1 MVNVDV
7 QSLNIFAGF
16 HSSSTGQA
24 TVPSIGETAKNF
36 NVKLNIGIGTCMH
49 HTIGI
54 GRGRGFGRG
63 QP

>member
-24 TVPSIGETAKNF
+24 TVPSIDATAENF
-36 NVKLNIGIGTCMH
+36 NMKLNLGICTGMH

-63 QP
+63 QH